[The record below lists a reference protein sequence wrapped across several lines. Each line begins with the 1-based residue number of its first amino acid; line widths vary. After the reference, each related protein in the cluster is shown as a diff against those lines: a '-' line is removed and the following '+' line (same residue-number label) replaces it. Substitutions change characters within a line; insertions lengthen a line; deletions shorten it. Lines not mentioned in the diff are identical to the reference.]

1 MLATML
7 LAMVVMWPQWTP
19 VRDVRIEPLPLV
31 EAPRPVCVT
40 FSTEARF
47 VGLAYN
53 HIVHVANGCSV
64 PQSCAVTTNVN
75 SEPQI
80 LTVPSGSRV
89 EVVTFIGSPAR
100 TFTADVRC
108 SPEPVARK
116 APVSPTESVL
126 LANSPPAFD
135 TPLTKVRGPGREK

>member
-7 LAMVVMWPQWTP
+7 FAVVVMWPQWTLVSDVPFGP
-19 VRDVRIEPLPLV
+19 VPLV

-64 PQSCAVTTNVN
+64 ALSCAVTTNVN
-75 SEPQI
+75 PEPQV
-80 LTVPSGSRV
+80 LNVPSGSRV

-108 SPEPVARK
+108 SPEEVGQKSRGLAARIRS
-116 APVSPTESVL
+116 A
-126 LANSPPAFD
+126 
-135 TPLTKVRGPGREK
+135 R

>member
-7 LAMVVMWPQWTP
+7 FGMVVIWPQWTP
-19 VRDVRIEPLPLV
+19 VRDVPFEPLPLV

-64 PQSCAVTTNVN
+64 SQSCAVTTNVN
-75 SEPQI
+75 PEPQV

-89 EVVTFIGSPAR
+89 EVVTFMGSPAR

-108 SPEPVARK
+108 SPEVAARGRC
-116 APVSPTESVL
+116 
-126 LANSPPAFD
+126 LA
-135 TPLTKVRGPGREK
+135 VRIRSAR